1 MSKPAA
7 HLVALAGQQ
16 WGFAGMKH
24 SILRGLAIAAAAS
37 ALPGAAWAGTATSS
51 LSVSAT
57 VTSNCTVSTSAVGFG
72 SINPLSGSN
81 TDATG
86 GITVT
91 CTNGTP
97 WTAAAGVGG
106 GTGATFASRLM
117 TAGANTLTYSL
128 YTNSGRTTVWG
139 DGSGTTATV
148 GNTGTGSSQSV
159 TIYGRVPSGQIS
171 APPGSYA
178 DTVTVTVT
186 Y

>member
-1 MSKPAA
+1 MVRA
-7 HLVALAGQQ
+7 
-16 WGFAGMKH
+16 
-24 SILRGLAIAAAAS
+24 ILCRLLAAAAATAFS
-37 ALPGAAWAGTATSS
+37 SAAWAGTATSS

-57 VTSNCTVSTSAVGFG
+57 VTGNCTVSTSAVGFG
-72 SINPLSGSN
+72 SINPLSGAN
-81 TDATG
+81 VDATG

-117 TAGANTLTYSL
+117 TSGANTLTYSL
-128 YTNSGRTTVWG
+128 YTNSGRTTIWG
-139 DGSGTTATV
+139 DGTGITATV
-148 GNTGTGSSQSV
+148 GNTGTGSAQSV
-159 TIYGRVPSGQIS
+159 TIFGRVPSGQTS
-171 APPGSYA
+171 VPPGSYA